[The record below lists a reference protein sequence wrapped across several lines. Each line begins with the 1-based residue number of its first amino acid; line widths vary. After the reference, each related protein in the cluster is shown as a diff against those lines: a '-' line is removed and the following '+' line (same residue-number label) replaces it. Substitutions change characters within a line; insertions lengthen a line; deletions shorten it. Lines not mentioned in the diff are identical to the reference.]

1 MILSRAAVKT
11 QARNR
16 QIKIWDKKQYHSILA
31 HLSEWK
37 KVSLC
42 WLCYLRKLRLAIKL
56 GEIVEKNYL
65 SREGY
70 EKLDA
75 ELKDLK
81 GRGRKEIAE
90 EIAEARAKGDL
101 SENAEYDAAKE
112 AQGMLEKRIAE
123 LENALAHARILDEK
137 DIKTDKAYLLST
149 VTIHNHKVDKQVK
162 YTLVSPDEADF
173 KQNKISVESPIG
185 KAILGS
191 EVGELVEVE
200 VPAGKLKLEIKKIER
215 S

>member
-1 MILSRAAVKT
+1 M
-11 QARNR
+11 
-16 QIKIWDKKQYHSILA
+16 
-31 HLSEWK
+31 
-37 KVSLC
+37 
-42 WLCYLRKLRLAIKL
+42 
-56 GEIVEKNYL
+56 EKNYL

-70 EKLDA
+70 EKLDK
-75 ELKDLK
+75 ELRDLK
-81 GRGRKEIAE
+81 TRGRKEIAE

-123 LENALAHARILDEK
+123 LENALANARILEEE

-149 VTIHNHKVDKQVK
+149 VTIYNYKVEKEVK
-162 YTLVSPDEADF
+162 YTLVSKDEADF
-173 KQNKISVESPIG
+173 KENKISVDSPIG

-191 EVGELVEVE
+191 EVGETVEVE

-215 S
+215 